1 MADEDLHK
9 LNYHPPPPPRPLF
22 HVSWMTHLLL
32 LILAAPVAIAGLVMF
47 MAGIAGINTHSFPQS
62 LLIVPGSV
70 LFYLVHWLS
79 KFNRR

>member
-1 MADEDLHK
+1 MSEDDLHK
-9 LNYHPPPPPRPLF
+9 LDYHPPPPPRPLF
-22 HVSWMTHLLL
+22 HVSWVMHGLL
-32 LILAAPVAIAGLVMF
+32 LIVAAPVAITGLVMF
-47 MAGIAGINTHSFPQS
+47 MAGIAGINTNSFWQS